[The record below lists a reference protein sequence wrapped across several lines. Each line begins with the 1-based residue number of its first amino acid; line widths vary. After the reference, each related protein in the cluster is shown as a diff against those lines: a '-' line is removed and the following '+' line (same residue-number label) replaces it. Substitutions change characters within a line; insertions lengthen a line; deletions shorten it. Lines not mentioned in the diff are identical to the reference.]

1 MYVENVKVNDD
12 RAENYKINF
21 KGQRTMY
28 LLNVLRCL
36 SKVPIVISLFVW
48 DICLQIWM
56 LNIKSSMNTYNQGIN
71 IFVLN

>member
-1 MYVENVKVNDD
+1 
-12 RAENYKINF
+12 
-21 KGQRTMY
+21 MY

-56 LNIKSSMNTYNQGIN
+56 LNIKSSMYTYNQGIN